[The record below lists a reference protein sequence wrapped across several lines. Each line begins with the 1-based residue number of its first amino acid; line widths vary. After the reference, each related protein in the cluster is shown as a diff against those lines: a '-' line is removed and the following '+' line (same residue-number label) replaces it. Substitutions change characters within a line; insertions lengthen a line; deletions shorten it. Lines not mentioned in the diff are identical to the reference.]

1 MKNDIYNALGVHDGL
16 VVANDLDRIGGNSQ
30 EIIDRVQAMYEA
42 GQMVDLFTGKQM
54 SIEEC
59 AKDCISGLR
68 GELIRVWINRMSRE
82 TVSALLAAFAEM
94 PHAKINLSKGVE
106 VFVSE
111 IAPKWNDAHRDEEP
125 VYLPMDEGMLP

>member
-30 EIIDRVQAMYEA
+30 EIIDRVQAMYEN
-42 GQMVDLFTGKQM
+42 GEMVDFFTGKQM
-54 SIEEC
+54 SLEEC

-68 GELIRVWINRMSRE
+68 GELIRVWINRMARE

-94 PHAKINLSKGVE
+94 PHAKITLSKGVE
-106 VFVSE
+106 MFASE
-111 IAPKWNDAHRDEEP
+111 IAPKWNDAHRHEEP

>member
-82 TVSALLAAFAEM
+82 TVSALLAALAEM
-94 PHAKINLSKGVE
+94 PDAKITLSKDVD
-106 VFVSE
+106 VFACE
-111 IAPKWNDAHRDEEP
+111 IAPKWNDAHRHEEP

>member
-16 VVANDLDRIGGNSQ
+16 VVANDLDSIGGNSQ

-54 SIEEC
+54 NIEEC

-94 PHAKINLSKGVE
+94 PDAKITLSKDVD
-106 VFVSE
+106 VFACE
-111 IAPKWNDAHRDEEP
+111 IAPKWNDAHQDEEP

>member
-1 MKNDIYNALGVHDGL
+1 MKTDIYGAIGVLGYELASH
-16 VVANDLDRIGGNSQ
+16 LDYMGGNSQ

-54 SIEEC
+54 NIEEC

-94 PHAKINLSKGVE
+94 PDAKITLSKDVE
-106 VFVSE
+106 VFACE